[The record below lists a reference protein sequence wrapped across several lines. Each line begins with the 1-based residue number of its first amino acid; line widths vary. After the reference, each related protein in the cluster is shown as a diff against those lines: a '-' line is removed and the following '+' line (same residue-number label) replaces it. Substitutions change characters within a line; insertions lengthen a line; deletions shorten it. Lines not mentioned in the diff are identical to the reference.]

1 VTRNI
6 ALDILKVLLAIMV
19 VGIHTFFLRD
29 INSLAEYL
37 TVNGIF
43 RMAVPIFFLTSGFY
57 FYQALAGD
65 THARWLKRVLMLY
78 AFWMLFYSYFWF
90 RPTAWSSEEFRRL
103 LLIVFLGYYHL
114 WYVAGVIGAALMMT
128 FMRDWRWPW
137 VTALVILAYGVG
149 TVLQYTVSYRLS
161 NDPAVDRFLADS
173 WTHRNF
179 LFSAFPFFC
188 MGYFINKFDLHRKI
202 TLGIAMTAACIGLI
216 SLLAES
222 WTNFHN
228 LANDT
233 GFDNMASLILV
244 CPAIFICTLKMN
256 IQGGSK
262 NLSLY
267 SAGIYFVHIFFLLAC
282 LRLFDMD
289 GTRLTF
295 LILGLSLIA
304 SFFLIKI
311 NKRLK
316 VIL

>member
-1 VTRNI
+1 MTRNI
-6 ALDILKVLLAIMV
+6 ALDILKVLLAMMV
-19 VGIHTFFLRD
+19 VGIHTYFLRD

-57 FYQALAGD
+57 FFQALAGD
-65 THARWLKRVLMLY
+65 THGRWLKRVLMLY

-90 RPTAWSSEEFRRL
+90 RPSAWSIDELWRL
-103 LLIVFLGYYHL
+103 LLIIFLGYYHL
-114 WYVAGVIGAALMMT
+114 WYVAGVIGAAVMMT
-128 FMRDWRWPW
+128 LMRHWRWPW
-137 VTALVILAYGVG
+137 MTALVIVAYSVG
-149 TVLQYTVSYRLS
+149 TVLQYIASYQWL
-161 NDPAVDRFLADS
+161 NDQNIDKFLADS
-173 WTHRNF
+173 WSHRNF

-188 MGYFINKFDLHRKI
+188 IGYFINKFSLHRQI
-202 TLGIAMTAACIGLI
+202 TLTFAVAAACVGLA
-216 SLLAES
+216 SLMAES
-222 WTNFHN
+222 YFNYQN

-256 IQGGSK
+256 IQGGTK

-282 LRLFDMD
+282 LRLFDLD

-295 LILGLSLIA
+295 VILALSLIA

>member
-1 VTRNI
+1 MTRNI

-90 RPTAWSSEEFRRL
+90 RPTAWSPEELRRL

>member
-1 VTRNI
+1 MTRNI

>member
-1 VTRNI
+1 MTRNI
-6 ALDILKVLLAIMV
+6 ALDILKVLLAVMV
-19 VGIHTFFLRD
+19 VGIHTYFLRD

-37 TVNGIF
+37 TVNGVF

-57 FYQALAGD
+57 FFQALAGD
-65 THARWLKRVLMLY
+65 THGRWLKRVLMLY

-90 RPTAWSSEEFRRL
+90 RPSAWSIEELWRL
-103 LLIVFLGYYHL
+103 LLIIFLGYYHL

-128 FMRDWRWPW
+128 LMRHWRWPW
-137 VTALVILAYGVG
+137 MTVLVIVAYGVG
-149 TVLQYTVSYRLS
+149 TLLQYIASYQWL
-161 NDPAVDRFLADS
+161 NDQDIDKFLAGS
-173 WTHRNF
+173 WSHRNF

-188 MGYFINKFDLHRKI
+188 IGYFINKFSLHRQI
-202 TLGIAMTAACIGLI
+202 TLTFAVVAACVGLI
-216 SLLAES
+216 SLIAES
-222 WTNFHN
+222 YFNYQN

-244 CPAIFICTLKMN
+244 CPAIFICTLKTN
-256 IQGGSK
+256 IQGGTK

-282 LRLFDMD
+282 LRLFDLD

-295 LILGLSLIA
+295 VILGLSLIA

-311 NKRLK
+311 NRRLK